1 MRLQADVIVRRAP
14 DDVAGFL
21 GDVRN
26 IPLWDRGVAGVRAPS
41 DATPGVGYAFETL
54 GHQGSAAGS
63 ENGRMAY
70 EVSAVGPEGST
81 VRLTSTTGNAR
92 YFKDA
97 VWHFRLDPV
106 PEGTRITCAAEFAL
120 RLRYLFL
127 APVLYLMRRAISDD
141 LERLR
146 RALEAA

>member
-1 MRLQADVIVRRAP
+1 MRLQAEVIVRRAP
-14 DDVAGFL
+14 DDVAAFL

-41 DATPGVGYAFETL
+41 DAIPGVGFAFETL
-54 GHQGSAAGS
+54 GHQGSAAGA
-63 ENGRMAY
+63 EDGRMAY
-70 EVSAVGPEGST
+70 QVSAVGPEGST

-97 VWHFRLDPV
+97 WWHFRLDPV
-106 PEGTRITCAAEFAL
+106 REGTRITCAAEFTL

-127 APVLYLMRRAISDD
+127 VPVLYLMRRAISDD
-141 LERLR
+141 LERVR